1 MDAAR
6 RLIVIYITITFIEAL
21 FLFLGGMSAFDS
33 VCHSFSTISTGGF
46 STRNGGI
53 SAFSSPYIKVVIT
66 FFMFIAGTNLTIFYF
81 ILKRNFKKVIEN
93 NEFKYYLI
101 ICILFIIIASSLLFS
116 KPGYNLGK
124 SILDGSFHVVSILT
138 TTGYYT
144 ENYNLWG
151 SFLLLVIFFLMYTGG
166 TSGSSSGNLKIIRLL
181 IITKSSRQEM
191 KRTIHPNAYIPVLLD
206 HKIIPQSTVYNILVF
221 LALYFMIICVSSIV
235 ISVMGYDIITS
246 FGTSAAL
253 LGNVGYGPGAFGPFS
268 NYSMVPAA
276 GKWFFAALML
286 LGRLELITVFIL
298 LTRSFYRK

>member
-6 RLIVIYITITFIEAL
+6 RLIVIYVIITFIEAFLL
-21 FLFLGGMSAFDS
+21 FAGGMTIFDS

-53 SAFSSPYIKVVIT
+53 SAFSSPYIKVIIT
-66 FFMFIAGTNLTIFYF
+66 LFMFIAGTNLTIFYF

-101 ICILFIIIASSLLFS
+101 ICILFIITASALLS
-116 KPGYNLGK
+116 AKPGYTLGK

-151 SFLLLVIFFLMYTGG
+151 SMLLLILFFLMYTGG

-191 KRTIHPNAYIPVLLD
+191 KRTIHPNAFIPVLLD

-221 LALYFMIICVSSIV
+221 LALYFMIICVSTIV
-235 ISVMGYDIITS
+235 IAVMGYDIITS

-253 LGNVGYGPGAFGPFS
+253 LGNIGYGPGAFGPFS
-268 NYSMVPAA
+268 DYSMVPAA

-298 LTRSFYRK
+298 LTRSFYKK